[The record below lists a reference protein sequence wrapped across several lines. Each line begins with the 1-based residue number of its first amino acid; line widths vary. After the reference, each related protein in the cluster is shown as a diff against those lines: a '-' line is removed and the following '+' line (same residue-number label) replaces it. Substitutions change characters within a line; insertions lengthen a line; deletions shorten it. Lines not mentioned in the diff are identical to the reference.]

1 MFKNRKF
8 KLAVCAIFFFQIGIV
23 TNVMAHPDY
32 GCPSGQEAQMAIDMA
47 LREKHHVIKIPT
59 YFGVLQSEPVQLNP
73 KLLERVELDHTIIL
87 YNSKSGSANRIE
99 VICAYRSALG
109 LNINFYKYNQYI
121 LHLYIGA
128 TRFWTVPYN
137 DHDPYAVCANPDRK
151 YCLFIDKPLASP

>member
-109 LNINFYKYNQYI
+109 LNIKFYAI
-121 LHLYIGA
+121 LINIFCICTSAQPAFGQSPITTTILTPFVPIQIES
-128 TRFWTVPYN
+128 TVY
-137 DHDPYAVCANPDRK
+137 
-151 YCLFIDKPLASP
+151 LSTSP